1 MTYVDFLQH
10 YRKYLIGDLKEM
22 IAKAD
27 SNSLINF
34 FSRTQK
40 NHFSAPIAISIFSFL
55 DIFGFLIR
63 NNIFCPAGTL
73 NPYYDKNIEDEIK
86 STSANISFAL
96 ISGGEYFNLSPLW
109 INYQQ
114 LSSIDRLKKG
124 TSEFHQYRGSSLNK
138 FISTF
143 RHSMAHSYLQKSFHI
158 SNSKLI
164 AEKPI
169 FFCNEKDDMIFNV
182 RKFYNSFITFFDH
195 IESKPNHFNFN
206 LIEFEKNLDY
216 YLNRKDMNLS
226 ELESDLKLIYCNC
239 SNETTSTQTTM
250 PINPFNIKGV
260 DLNETGSLKN
270 I

>member
-1 MTYVDFLQH
+1 MTYEDFIKH
-10 YRKYLIGDLKEM
+10 YRKYLIGDLKSM
-22 IAKAD
+22 IEKAD
-27 SNSLINF
+27 SKSLADI
-34 FSRTQK
+34 FSCTQK
-40 NHFSAPIAISIFSFL
+40 NHFSSPITISIFSFL

-63 NNIFCPAGTL
+63 NNIFCPTGTSK
-73 NPYYDKNIEDEIK
+73 PFCVKDIEREIK
-86 STSANISFAL
+86 STTANISFAL
-96 ISGGEYFNLSPLW
+96 ISGDEYFNLSQLCL
-109 INYQQ
+109 NFNQ
-114 LSSIDRLKKG
+114 LSSINRLKIE
-124 TSEFHQYRGSSLNK
+124 TSEYNQYRSSSLNK

-143 RHSMAHSYLQKSFHI
+143 RHSMAHSFLQKSFHI

-182 RKFYNSFITFFDH
+182 RKFYNSFIMFFDH

-239 SNETTSTQTTM
+239 SNKTTSTQTTM
-250 PINPFNIKGV
+250 PINPINIKGV